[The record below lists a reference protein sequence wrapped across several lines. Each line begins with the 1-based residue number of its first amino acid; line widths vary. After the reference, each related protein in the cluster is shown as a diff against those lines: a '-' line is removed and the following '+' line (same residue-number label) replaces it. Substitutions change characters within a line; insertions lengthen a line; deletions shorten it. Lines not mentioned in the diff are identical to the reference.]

1 MWRCSAAD
9 FPRARDSRPRR
20 AREAGPP
27 QPNTLWKARLLTLPV
42 HTLPNG
48 VRVVADPMPGL
59 KTFAL
64 TVTVGGGSRWETEQ
78 RAGWSHF
85 LEHLVFKG
93 AGDMDAREVVE
104 RIEREGGQINAATGH
119 ERTSFEVRGLEGSLD
134 MALQVV
140 ADLVL
145 RPTLDPAEI
154 EREKDVVAQEIAE
167 AFDTPDDHV
176 FEMAQDRAY
185 PGQALGRPIL
195 GTVKALKPARREAV
209 EAWRAALYAPERI
222 VVAVSGAV
230 DPERLVER
238 VQARFGEA
246 VAGLTAATPAPARFE
261 GGHATL
267 KRRIEQANVVFLA
280 PACGVADP
288 AFPATRLL
296 AEILGGGMASRLFQK
311 AREELGLAYAVDAW
325 FDAYAETG
333 LLGIYAGCA
342 PERAE
347 ALAAVCAR
355 ELADLARAGPTADEL
370 DRAKAVLVGGLM
382 MSDESPASRAGRAAA
397 QTLIFGAPIPGEVAV
412 ARLRAQTADDVRAAA
427 RAALAGGA
435 ATAVLGPA
443 TAHGAGPTFAD
454 ALHA

>member
-1 MWRCSAAD
+1 
-9 FPRARDSRPRR
+9 
-20 AREAGPP
+20 
-27 QPNTLWKARLLTLPV
+27 
-42 HTLPNG
+42 
-48 VRVVADPMPGL
+48 MPGL

-64 TVTVGGGSRWETEQ
+64 TVTVDGGSRWETPS

-93 AGDMDAREVVE
+93 AGEMDSREIVE
-104 RIEREGGQINAATGH
+104 RIEREGGHINAATGH
-119 ERTSFEVRGLEGSLD
+119 ERTAFEVRGLEGSLA

-140 ADLVL
+140 SDLVL
-145 RPTLDPAEI
+145 RPTLDADEI

-176 FEMAQDRAY
+176 FEMAQQMAY

-195 GTVKALKPARREAV
+195 GSVRALKPAVRETV
-209 EAWRAALYAPERI
+209 EAWRAGLYAQDRM

-230 DPERLVER
+230 DAARLTEAVEF
-238 VQARFGEA
+238 RFGA
-246 VAGLTAATPAPARFE
+246 PPSAARTPLPAPATFA
-261 GGHATL
+261 GGHAVL
-267 KRRIEQANVVFLA
+267 KRRIEQANVVFLT
-280 PACGVADP
+280 PACGTSDP

-342 PERAE
+342 PERAA
-347 ALAAVCAR
+347 ALAQVCAR
-355 ELADLARAGPTADEL
+355 ELADLATNGPTADEL
-370 DRAKAVLVGGLM
+370 ARAKAVLAGGLL

-397 QTLIFGAPIPGEVAV
+397 QTLIFGAPIPTDVAV
-412 ARLRAQTADDVRAAA
+412 ARLRAQTIDDVRSAA
-427 RAALAGGA
+427 RAAVAGAA
-435 ATAVLGPA
+435 ATAVLGPVG
-443 TAHGAGPTFAD
+443 AHGAGRVFAE
-454 ALHA
+454 ALD